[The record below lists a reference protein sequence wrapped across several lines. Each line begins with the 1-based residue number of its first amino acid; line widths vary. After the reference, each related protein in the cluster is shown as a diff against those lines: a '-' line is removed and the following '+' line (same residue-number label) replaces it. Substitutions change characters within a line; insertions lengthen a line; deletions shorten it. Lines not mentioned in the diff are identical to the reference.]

1 MADLPYETLPTAQQA
16 IDEYLSLAKI
26 AQKAYVCSNCSS
38 AAPPGDVLRLCARCK
53 LTRYCSKECQKIHW
67 QHHRTSCRL
76 GAGDVER
83 DVPKE
88 YRAQKFAEH
97 LTHVPWLMI
106 LIDMYAVIAL
116 RLDVDLSNATRQCFC
131 ARITIKPAPPP
142 PAANMTSSS
151 SSKSSSTK
159 PKPMVMLQFERFE
172 VRPVSVLT
180 ASMRTA
186 LQKLKART
194 PPGTPPPLLLYFS
207 SDGDNF
213 LFIPHPLAPQLIKHA
228 AMRPVFDDQVAI
240 SEDKVVAELNEFIRL
255 DTNNVCKL
263 RGPLLK

>member
-1 MADLPYETLPTAQQA
+1 MPYETLPTAQQA
-16 IDEYLSLAKI
+16 IDEYLRV
-26 AQKAYVCSNCSS
+26 AQVSRKAYVCSNCSS
-38 AAPPGDVLRLCARCK
+38 TTPEATVLRLCGKCK
-53 LTRYCSKECQKIHW
+53 LTRYCSKECQRIHW
-67 QHHRTSCRL
+67 QHHKHSCRL

-116 RLDVDLSNATRQCFC
+116 GLDVDLSNAARLCLC
-131 ARITIKPAPPP
+131 VRITITPVPPN
-142 PAANMTSSS
+142 AMSRDAHS
-151 SSKSSSTK
+151 
-159 PKPMVMLQFERFE
+159 KPMVMLQFERFE

-180 ASMRTA
+180 PSMQTA
-186 LQKLKART
+186 LAKLKGST
-194 PPGTPPPLLLYFS
+194 PPNTPPPLLLYFS

-213 LFIPHPLAPQLIKHA
+213 LFIPHPLAPPLIRHA
-228 AMRPVFDDQVAI
+228 YMRPVFDDGDAI
-240 SEDKVVAELNEFIRL
+240 TPDKVVAELNEFIRL